1 MLSRLLLSIL
11 SKDFNFNISQQSL
24 ADWLPLHTQIKFVV
38 YRDIEL
44 FQIFFIELKTVDVY
58 SKEVSTILRIRIRRA
73 AIYVTIL
80 TEILT

>member
-1 MLSRLLLSIL
+1 MENSAQSI
-11 SKDFNFNISQQSL
+11 SFRQYSVQKSQQSL

-38 YRDIEL
+38 NRDIEL
-44 FQIFFIELKTVDVY
+44 FQIYFIEFKTVDVY

-80 TEILT
+80 TEILK